1 MTAGSVTN
9 VLPSKSHC
17 PHRGAVRHRNLS
29 PLRLFDF
36 KGNIL
41 GETGMLNDD
50 MNRRADLNR
59 RDNGMGGMMIAAL
72 VLAAVL
78 IGLIMWAPWS
88 GDRTA
93 SNTSPGTTVG
103 SSASRPAAPAP
114 AAPAAP
120 STTR

>member
-1 MTAGSVTN
+1 
-9 VLPSKSHC
+9 
-17 PHRGAVRHRNLS
+17 
-29 PLRLFDF
+29 
-36 KGNIL
+36 
-41 GETGMLNDD
+41 MLNDD
-50 MNRRADLNR
+50 MSRRVDLNR

-72 VLAAVL
+72 VAAAVI
-78 IGLIMWAPWS
+78 IGLFMWAPWS

-103 SSASRPAAPAP
+103 SSTNRPAAPAAPSP